1 MATRMRMSRPGRCQ
15 VPVLNERDNSWV
27 DFCAHQA
34 GIFFFFF
41 SLFCYFHSDLCMKM
55 PLLLPVLW
63 DLLFVFFFARKGAF
77 I

>member
-1 MATRMRMSRPGRCQ
+1 MGGFLYTSSG
-15 VPVLNERDNSWV
+15 D
-27 DFCAHQA
+27 
-34 GIFFFFF
+34 FF

>member
-1 MATRMRMSRPGRCQ
+1 MSGTIHGWISVHIKRG
-15 VPVLNERDNSWV
+15 
-27 DFCAHQA
+27 
-34 GIFFFFF
+34 FFFFF

>member
-1 MATRMRMSRPGRCQ
+1 MGGFLCTSSG
-15 VPVLNERDNSWV
+15 D
-27 DFCAHQA
+27 
-34 GIFFFFF
+34 FFFFF